1 MRRAGLRRLS
11 ARTRAETETKTKASK
26 RNSRNTNEGVGY
38 APSEIW
44 KMGAQ
49 MKQVEAFTPAE
60 TGIAADELRRFID
73 RIENLEQ
80 QKAAF
85 SDDIKDVFTELKGR
99 GYDAKAVR
107 QILKLRKIDPD
118 ERTEQEAIVELYLSA
133 LGMS

>member
-1 MRRAGLRRLS
+1 MNR
-11 ARTRAETETKTKASK
+11 
-26 RNSRNTNEGVGY
+26 
-38 APSEIW
+38 
-44 KMGAQ
+44 
-49 MKQVEAFTPAE
+49 QVEAFTPSE

-73 RIENLEQ
+73 RIERLEGE
-80 QKAAF
+80 KTAL
-85 SDDIKDVFTELKGR
+85 SDDIKDVFAELKGR